1 LILAQ
6 VDGQVV
12 GPKGAVGAA
21 LEAREA
27 PEVRMVVGQE
37 TLLKIFK
44 VCEVI

>member
-1 LILAQ
+1 

-12 GPKGAVGAA
+12 GSKGAVGAA

-44 VCEVI
+44 VCEVTYVDI